1 MPCETSGLYY
11 RLCSKKIWISPEKRV
26 SMLRKTALVT
36 GAATGIGRAIVVSL
50 AAGGYDVAINYSR
63 SEAEARETERLAR
76 EAGAERTA
84 LIKADVSQE
93 ADVIAMIAEV
103 ERLFDGQLDLLV
115 NNAGVTS
122 DVPPAK
128 FDTMAVEDFDRV
140 FAVNVRGTFLVC
152 KHASRLLKAMPQASI
167 VNTASIVGL
176 RPGPQPLPYSAS
188 KAAIVSMTRTL
199 AGALGPTI
207 RVNAVAPGWLEGD
220 WMERTLGDN
229 YDKLMTRRA
238 SQTPL
243 KRNARV
249 EDVGA
254 AVLTLAT
261 QLLFTSGQTVVV
273 DGGYSFVS

>member
-1 MPCETSGLYY
+1 M
-11 RLCSKKIWISPEKRV
+11 SKS
-26 SMLRKTALVT
+26 RKAALVT

-50 AAGGYDVAINYSR
+50 AGGGYDVAINYSR

-76 EAGAERTA
+76 EAGAERTT

-93 ADVIAMIAEV
+93 ADVVAMIAEV

-122 DVPPAK
+122 DVPPHK

-152 KHASRLLKAMPQASI
+152 KHAGRLLKAMPQATI

-176 RPGPQPLPYSAS
+176 RPGPQPLPYSSS
-188 KAAIVSMTRTL
+188 KAAIISMTRTL
-199 AGALGPTI
+199 AGALGPSI

-220 WMERTLGDN
+220 WMERTLGEN
-229 YDKLMTRRA
+229 YEKLMTRRA
-238 SQTPL
+238 KQTPL
-243 KRNARV
+243 RRNARV

-261 QLLFTSGQTVVV
+261 QLLFTSGQTVVI